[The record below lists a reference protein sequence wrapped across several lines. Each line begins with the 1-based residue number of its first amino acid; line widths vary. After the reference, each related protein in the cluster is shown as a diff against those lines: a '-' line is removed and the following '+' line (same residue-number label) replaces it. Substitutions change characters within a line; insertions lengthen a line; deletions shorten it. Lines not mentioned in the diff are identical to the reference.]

1 MAEYKKNHYIPKV
14 ILKNWVVAGPTYEGV
29 HVFEI
34 DSKKFSFSA
43 SKGSSGFSFAIV
55 NDLYVPILEGE
66 RIVDA
71 EKWLSG
77 LEGSIGK
84 TLPMLLAGTD
94 VRYDSQLE
102 AVKFV
107 MGLLSL
113 QYRSEYALNRFRET
127 VAIDPDAQ
135 KFLGLHSNR
144 TVDQIV
150 VENIVNSVDEFLR
163 EMAPV
168 KMRIFQPTSGEFII
182 TDRPV
187 IDEDY
192 VGERI
197 VVVAPKTA
205 IALSKGTQPFAYQ
218 YIPINEEFTQQINDL
233 IATQARSWIA
243 SGSEALVKKYSAV
256 VGSEKWTKMRDSE
269 KVRLLSFKQLSQG
282 WEFQKKRQ

>member
-1 MAEYKKNHYIPKV
+1 MPEYKKNHYIPKV
-14 ILKNWVVAGPTYEGV
+14 LLKNWVVSGATYEGV

-34 DSKKFSFSA
+34 EPKKFSFSA
-43 SKGSSGFSFAIV
+43 SRGGSGFSFAII

-84 TLPMLLAGTD
+84 ILPMLLASTD
-94 VRYDSQLE
+94 IRYESHLE

-113 QYRSEYALNRFRET
+113 QYRSEYILSRVRET
-127 VAIDPDAQ
+127 VATDPDAQ
-135 KFLGLHSNR
+135 QFLGLHSGR

-168 KMRIFQPTSGEFII
+168 KMRIFQPTSGEFIVS
-182 TDRPV
+182 DRPV
-187 IDEDY
+187 LDEDY

-197 VVVAPKTA
+197 VVVAPKVA
-205 IALSKGTQPFAYQ
+205 IALSKGTQPFEYQ
-218 YIPINEEFTQQINDL
+218 YVPINEDFTHQINDL
-233 IATQARSWIA
+233 VATQARSWIA
-243 SGSEALVKKYSAV
+243 GSSEMLVQKYSAV
-256 VGSEKWTKMRDSE
+256 VESEKWLKMKNSE
-269 KVRLLSFKQLSQG
+269 KVHMRPFKQLSQG
-282 WEFQKKRQ
+282 WEFQKKK